1 MQLRNG
7 FEVKGLL
14 KNYIDDSNSDNW
26 ATLIFW
32 QNPDYVAKLKKKYHK
47 KNII

>member
-7 FEVKGLL
+7 FEVKGML

-26 ATLIFW
+26 ATLIVW
-32 QNPDYVAKLKKKYHK
+32 QNPHYVAQLQ
-47 KNII
+47 